1 LTGNCGI
8 RGRPRQVSLKMLFI
22 ILLCSTIRLSRKSHQ
37 LSHRTTFDAEQAM
50 STGVNRGFSIRW
62 LDEVDTLIR
71 GSRNNVE
78 RNVLFAKKSFILARH
93 SQIEEA
99 KLLIQNL
106 RAVNAAYE
114 ARLSSWIMFAEGI
127 IEFSETGDIKKSKD
141 RVIRGHLIGQLIK
154 ETELAS
160 TSAAWLGYFDF
171 VLGKYQDSVSYI
183 EKAFSLSTEQFSEA
197 RARASIVVADAFS
210 LAGDLANGRAWYQRA
225 RSYAV
230 ASGDIAFQNITLF
243 NASAHHIGLL
253 TVGDCTSAIDQ
264 AELRFASMSSA
275 SAANFN
281 AALGISSQPSLIPL
295 QRAEIAVLE
304 RRWEDAI
311 RIFTEH
317 LDLVHTQ
324 GYGRLAPRLRSQLAW
339 CKANSGDL
347 VGATAEIEIALRDS
361 QDCKDPDD
369 LGVLYFRAAGVARIA
384 GDIESARAR
393 ELLGEEQLVAYSAEQ
408 SLIKALFD
416 DVAVKIEAQ
425 RKNPAQAGFSK

>member
-1 LTGNCGI
+1 MNSGI
-8 RGRPRQVSLKMLFI
+8 
-22 ILLCSTIRLSRKSHQ
+22 
-37 LSHRTTFDAEQAM
+37 
-50 STGVNRGFSIRW
+50 NRGFSIRW
-62 LDEVDTLIR
+62 LDEVDALIR
-71 GSRNNVE
+71 SSKNNVE

-93 SQIEEA
+93 SQIDEA
-99 KLLIQNL
+99 RGLIRNL

-114 ARLSSWIMFAEGI
+114 ARLSSWIMFAEGV

-141 RVIRGHLIGQLIK
+141 RVLRGHLIGQLIK
-154 ETELAS
+154 ENELAS
-160 TSAAWLGYFDF
+160 TSAAWLGYFEF
-171 VLGKYQDSVSYI
+171 VLGKYQDSINYL

-197 RARASIVVADAFS
+197 RARASIVLADAFS
-210 LAGDLANGRAWYQRA
+210 LAGDLPNGRVWYQIA

-253 TVGDCTSAIDQ
+253 TVADCTSTIDQ
-264 AELRFASMSSA
+264 ADLRFASMSSA

-324 GYGRLAPRLRSQLAW
+324 GQGRLAPRLRSQLAW
-339 CKANSGDL
+339 CKANSGDV
-347 VGATAEIEIALRDS
+347 VGAVADIETALRDTN
-361 QDCKDPDD
+361 DCKDPDD
-369 LGVLYFRAAGVARIA
+369 LAVLYFRAAGVARIS
-384 GDIESARAR
+384 GDIQSALDR

-408 SLIKALFD
+408 SLIKTLFD
-416 DVAVKIEAQ
+416 EVAAKIDAQ
-425 RKNPAQAGFSK
+425 RKNPA